1 MLQAANSIYS
11 PLTFF
16 VSWLRVMVTIAC
28 KMSFDMLLAI
38 TIDDL
43 DTSLLL
49 DVHLLW

>member
-1 MLQAANSIYS
+1 MLQTANSIYS
-11 PLTFF
+11 PYFF
-16 VSWLRVMVTIAC
+16 VSWLCVMVTIAC

-38 TIDDL
+38 TVDDL